1 MKCRD
6 SAYDTWHSPS
16 GGRTHQLDHIFV
28 RRTDMRSVMDAKAVG
43 WGVDSDHRAIV
54 MRKRIIRTIWRPRA
68 PLVRVDRNKLRDEN
82 VAKEFREKVQAN
94 RAHLI
99 SEYGRALTADEERC
113 ALEEAM
119 RATAMDVL
127 KADKGRLRSGWFGAY
142 EARLRSVIDKRDDVQ
157 KRYSAMWVPTAEIK
171 AELREA
177 RKAVRRVVR
186 EAKESWA
193 LTLVSEINNR
203 ESADDRRPIS
213 PKEVWQVI
221 RALQNGPRVVRAVK
235 PLNLRKNQLTGMG
248 EMCETE
254 EENRE
259 VMLNAQRKTFEQYPP
274 HSQPAVDK
282 VKQRETQFWM
292 DKLL

>member
-1 MKCRD
+1 
-6 SAYDTWHSPS
+6 
-16 GGRTHQLDHIFV
+16 
-28 RRTDMRSVMDAKAVG
+28 MRSVMDAKAAG
-43 WGVDSDHRAIV
+43 WGVGSDHRAIV

-82 VAKEFREKVQAN
+82 VAKEFRDKVQAN

-127 KADKGRLRSGWFGAY
+127 KADKGRLRSGWFGAH
-142 EARLRSVIDKRDDVQ
+142 EAKLRSVIDKRDDRQ

-171 AELREA
+171 AELKEA

-186 EAKESWA
+186 EAKKSWA

-221 RALQNGPRVVRAVK
+221 RALQKGPRVVRAVK

-254 EENRE
+254 EENWICGGATEPYYLFSSKLMALRPFSSSF
-259 VMLNAQRKTFEQYPP
+259 VLSGGAQSTWATRASALKQSRGQDHLARRIE
-274 HSQPAVDK
+274 SQSA
-282 VKQRETQFWM
+282 
-292 DKLL
+292 